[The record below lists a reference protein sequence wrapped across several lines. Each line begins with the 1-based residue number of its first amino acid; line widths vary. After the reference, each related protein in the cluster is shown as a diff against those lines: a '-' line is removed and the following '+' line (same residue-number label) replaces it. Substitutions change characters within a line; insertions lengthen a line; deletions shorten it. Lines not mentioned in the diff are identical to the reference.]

1 MKLLKFIAIIAA
13 DLLIASCHQPLSSGP
28 KPTSG
33 EIFDEAVAQ
42 QQMVDEVKAQGGQ
55 PKRWKNNKNMRLQFE
70 RVGEK
75 VEKAGAE
82 ICRGMHLEKNGCY
95 YYFRLSRD
103 EELNSKADGKNI
115 IIYTGMMRFMQ
126 SDDELA
132 VVMGHEFTH
141 NLMRHIKSQEYNATW
156 GMLIGAVG
164 DELANIHGINTGWE
178 MASAGAEIGA
188 LTYGSDFEREADYI
202 GLYVMARAGYD
213 IKKAPFLWR
222 RMSIED
228 EGGIYISTTH
238 PSNPERFV
246 ALQKT
251 IDEIEFKRAN
261 HIELLPDMK
270 YGKWK

>member
-1 MKLLKFIAIIAA
+1 MLIVKLLKFIAIIAA

-115 IIYTGMMRFMQ
+115 IIYPKIRHVLSTLHLQVQPQLPTKQYLLR
-126 SDDELA
+126 
-132 VVMGHEFTH
+132 GH
-141 NLMRHIKSQEYNATW
+141 
-156 GMLIGAVG
+156 LIPNHLPG
-164 DELANIHGINTGWE
+164 N
-178 MASAGAEIGA
+178 
-188 LTYGSDFEREADYI
+188 
-202 GLYVMARAGYD
+202 
-213 IKKAPFLWR
+213 FLF
-222 RMSIED
+222 
-228 EGGIYISTTH
+228 Y
-238 PSNPERFV
+238 
-246 ALQKT
+246 
-251 IDEIEFKRAN
+251 
-261 HIELLPDMK
+261 
-270 YGKWK
+270 